1 MGTSLTRM
9 IPGNKPFGALRELWM
24 DADSTVRAP
33 NDSWVMVEKA
43 KNLMQKHFVSTSRKE
58 DKGVYKKPFSLYI
71 KNSIT
76 PDLLSI
82 TLSNSSNKNNLIKSD
97 QLPSGLEYLY
107 GTHFKEGF
115 LGYRPMRQSVVVTRV
130 PLQDTKC
137 DNF

>member
-1 MGTSLTRM
+1 
-9 IPGNKPFGALRELWM
+9 M

>member
-1 MGTSLTRM
+1 
-9 IPGNKPFGALRELWM
+9 M

-82 TLSNSSNKNNLIKSD
+82 TLKFLKQKQSD
-97 QLPSGLEYLY
+97 Q
-107 GTHFKEGF
+107 
-115 LGYRPMRQSVVVTRV
+115 V
-130 PLQDTKC
+130 
-137 DNF
+137 